1 MTIAAILKH
10 KTRQFGEQPLATCG
24 PADRMVEVAK
34 QLARRRVGALLVLDD
49 AHKLLGIV
57 SERDIVRCIAT
68 HGAAALEQTAGQLMT
83 REVRTA
89 PPSMVVS
96 RAMEVM
102 SEGRFRHLP
111 VVDEGRLVG
120 IVSIGDVVTARLRDA
135 AQEVDT
141 LKAYVAG

>member
-24 PADRMVEVAK
+24 PADRMVEV
-34 QLARRRVGALLVLDD
+34 DD

>member
-10 KTRQFGEQPLATCG
+10 KTRQFGEQPLAICG
-24 PADRMVEVAK
+24 PDDRIVDVAK

-49 AHKLLGIV
+49 ARKLLGIV
-57 SERDIVRCIAT
+57 SERDIVRSIAT
-68 HGAAALEQTAGQLMT
+68 HGAVALEMTAGQLMT

-89 PPSMVVS
+89 LPSMMVA